1 MAALTPSNTQNAQ
14 SLDAFN
20 QSWDVFFSAVRRA
33 RGRAQRSP
41 DDAAELSLSQYHL
54 LIGLMD
60 EAKLP
65 VGELALRAGVSGPTA
80 TRALDALARRGLVE
94 REHSA
99 VDRRVVTIRLTSLG
113 EQALSRKRAFILGK
127 RSELFDELAPAER
140 EQAQRLLRRLGELID
155 QW

>member
-1 MAALTPSNTQNAQ
+1 MAAPTSSNEPNTR

-33 RGRAQRSP
+33 RGRAQRAP

-80 TRALDALARRGLVE
+80 TRALDSLARRGLVE

-99 VDRRVVTIRLTSLG
+99 VDRRVITIRLTSLG

-127 RSELFDELAPAER
+127 RAELFDELDPAER
-140 EQAQRLLRRLGELID
+140 EQAQRLLLRLGELID